1 MPKVDPES
9 GEPMSDD
16 PAGPEEQAGGE
27 AVDSASTEQRKPD
40 DSHAG
45 GAS

>member
-9 GEPMSDD
+9 GEPKSDA
-16 PAGPEEQAGGE
+16 PEGPEDEAGGE
-27 AVDSASTEQRKPD
+27 MADPRSQRSPD

-45 GAS
+45 GGSS

>member
-9 GEPMSDD
+9 GEPVSDA
-16 PAGPEEQAGGE
+16 PEGPEDQAGGE
-27 AVDSASTEQRKPD
+27 MADPTAQRSPD

-45 GAS
+45 GGSS